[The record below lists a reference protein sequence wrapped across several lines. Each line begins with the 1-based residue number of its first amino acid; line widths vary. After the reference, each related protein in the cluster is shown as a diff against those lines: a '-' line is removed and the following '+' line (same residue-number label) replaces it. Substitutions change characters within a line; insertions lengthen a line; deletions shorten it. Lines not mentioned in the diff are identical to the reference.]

1 MSSGTYFDYTEYTK
15 YLKKLDITKVD
26 FRQWLEQF
34 LLKEAQ
40 RVIFLGKPRTPVD
53 TGALQR
59 SWEIKDIKWSGNKI
73 EAVISLS
80 MEYASYIEYGHHSYQ
95 GRYMLKISIDDVY
108 RALPARFDKDFK
120 NWLKSKGV
128 I

>member
-1 MSSGTYFDYTEYTK
+1 MADKSYFDFHEYSEWVQK
-15 YLKKLDITKVD
+15 LGIVKSDFKK
-26 FRQWLEQF
+26 WLETF

-40 RVIFLGKPRTPVD
+40 RVVNLGEPRTPVD

-59 SWEIKDIKWSGNKI
+59 SWEIKDLRWTGNDLM
-73 EAVISLS
+73 VTISLP
-80 MEYASYIEYGHHSYQ
+80 MEYASYVEYGHHSYE
-95 GRYMLKISIDDVY
+95 GRYMMAISINDVE